1 MTNFVPH
8 FHIDRIVFLG
18 TIQSDNRNV
27 TMMMMMMI
35 VIVIVV
41 VVVDFGSLL
50 WW

>member
-35 VIVIVV
+35 VIVV

>member
-8 FHIDRIVFLG
+8 FHIDCIVFLG

-27 TMMMMMMI
+27 TMMMMM
-35 VIVIVV
+35 IVIVV
-41 VVVDFGSLL
+41 VVVVVDFESLL

>member
-27 TMMMMMMI
+27 TMMI
-35 VIVIVV
+35 IAVVVV

>member
-27 TMMMMMMI
+27 TMMMMM
-35 VIVIVV
+35 IVIVV
-41 VVVDFGSLL
+41 VVVVVDFESLL

>member
-27 TMMMMMMI
+27 TMMMMMMM
-35 VIVIVV
+35 IVIVV

>member
-27 TMMMMMMI
+27 TMMMMM
-35 VIVIVV
+35 IVIVV
-41 VVVDFGSLL
+41 VVVVDFESLL